1 MAIRKAKTEDI
12 EAVLSITK
20 ACAID
25 LISKDISQWSEHYP
39 NKKDFENDIENCWL
53 YVVENDN
60 ELIGCI
66 SISPHMDQEYR
77 SVKWLSKSN
86 KNIYIHR
93 LAVDPKSQ
101 SKGYALQL
109 MDFAENYGK
118 QNNYESIRLDTFSQN
133 LRNQRFYEQR
143 GYIRLE
149 NVYFLNQSQD
159 PFYCYELIL

>member
-1 MAIRKAKTEDI
+1 MDIRKAKTEDI

-25 LISKDISQWSEHYP
+25 LISKGIYQWSEHYP
-39 NKKDFENDIENCWL
+39 NKKDFKNDIENCWL

-60 ELIGCI
+60 EIIGCI
-66 SISPHMDQEYR
+66 SISTHMDQEYQ

-93 LAVDPKSQ
+93 LAVDPKNQ

-118 QNNYESIRLDTFSQN
+118 QNNYESIRLDTFSKN
-133 LRNQRFYEQR
+133 LRNQRFYERR
-143 GYIRLE
+143 GYVRLE

>member
-1 MAIRKAKTEDI
+1 MDIRKAKTEDI
-12 EAVLSITK
+12 KAVLSITK

-25 LISKDISQWSEHYP
+25 LISKGIYQWSEHYP
-39 NKKDFENDIENCWL
+39 NKKDFKNDIENCWL

-60 ELIGCI
+60 EIIGCI
-66 SISPHMDQEYR
+66 SISTHMDQEYQ

-93 LAVDPKSQ
+93 LAVDPKNQ

-109 MDFAENYGK
+109 MGFAENYGK
-118 QNNYESIRLDTFSQN
+118 QNNYESIRLDTFSKN
-133 LRNQRFYEQR
+133 LRNQRFYERR

>member
-1 MAIRKAKTEDI
+1 MDIRKAKTEDI

-25 LISKDISQWSEHYP
+25 LISKGIYQWSEHYP
-39 NKKDFENDIENCWL
+39 NKKDFKNDIENCWL

-60 ELIGCI
+60 EIIGCI
-66 SISPHMDQEYR
+66 SISTHMDQEYQ

-93 LAVDPKSQ
+93 LAVDPKNQ

-118 QNNYESIRLDTFSQN
+118 QNNYESVRLDTFSKN
-133 LRNQRFYEQR
+133 LRNQRFYERR
-143 GYIRLE
+143 GYVRLE

>member
-1 MAIRKAKTEDI
+1 MDIRKAKTEDI
-12 EAVLSITK
+12 EAVLSIIK

-25 LISKDISQWSEHYP
+25 LMSKDIYQWSEHYP

-60 ELIGCI
+60 EIIGCI
-66 SISPHMDQEYR
+66 SISTHMDQEYQ

-93 LAVDPKSQ
+93 LAVDPKNQ

-118 QNNYESIRLDTFSQN
+118 QNNYESIRLDTFSKN
-133 LRNQRFYEQR
+133 LRNQRFYERR
-143 GYIRLE
+143 GYVRLE

>member
-1 MAIRKAKTEDI
+1 MDIRKAKTEDI

-25 LISKDISQWSEHYP
+25 LISKGIYQWSEHYP
-39 NKKDFENDIENCWL
+39 NKKDFKNDIENCWL

-60 ELIGCI
+60 EIIGCI
-66 SISPHMDQEYR
+66 SISTHMDQEYQ

-93 LAVDPKSQ
+93 LAVDPKNQ

-118 QNNYESIRLDTFSQN
+118 QNNYESIRLDTFSKN

>member
-1 MAIRKAKTEDI
+1 
-12 EAVLSITK
+12 
-20 ACAID
+20 
-25 LISKDISQWSEHYP
+25 
-39 NKKDFENDIENCWL
+39 
-53 YVVENDN
+53 
-60 ELIGCI
+60 
-66 SISPHMDQEYR
+66 MDQEYR

>member
-1 MAIRKAKTEDI
+1 MDIRKAKTEDI

-25 LISKDISQWSEHYP
+25 LISKGIYQWSEHYP
-39 NKKDFENDIENCWL
+39 NKKDFKNDIENCWL

-60 ELIGCI
+60 EIIGCI
-66 SISPHMDQEYR
+66 SISTHMDQEYQ

-93 LAVDPKSQ
+93 LAVDPKNQ

-118 QNNYESIRLDTFSQN
+118 QNNYESVRLDTFSKN
-133 LRNQRFYEQR
+133 LRNQRFYERR

>member
-1 MAIRKAKTEDI
+1 MDIRKAKTEDI

-25 LISKDISQWSEHYP
+25 LISKGIYQWSEHYP

-53 YVVENDN
+53 YVVENEN
-60 ELIGCI
+60 EIIGCI
-66 SISPHMDQEYR
+66 SISTHMDQEYQ

-93 LAVDPKSQ
+93 LAVDPKNQ

-118 QNNYESIRLDTFSQN
+118 QNNYESVRLDTFSKN
-133 LRNQRFYEQR
+133 LRNQRFYERR
-143 GYIRLE
+143 GYVRLE